1 MKKIFAGLSVVVLM
15 GGGIGSWFYY
25 NFTIASATNFEKEY
39 TDIYIAK
46 EASFEDVVKII
57 ESKKVVNK
65 IGAFKRVSKLK
76 KYPALI
82 KGGKYR
88 IKKGATY
95 EGIVNKLR
103 SGDQIPVKLTFNN
116 VRLLEELAGKVASHL
131 EVDSTTVL
139 KHLKD
144 NDFLSQ
150 YGVDSKSSMILFIP
164 NTYEVWW
171 NMSIKQLFDR
181 MAREFKNFWNIDR
194 KKQAKA
200 LGLSQSDVYTLASI
214 VQAEQGMKPQEWPDI
229 AGLYLNRLKKG
240 MKLESDPTLIFA
252 KKDFTIR
259 RVLNAD
265 KKIESPYNTYK
276 YRGLP
281 PGMIRLPDPRAMD
294 AILNHKKHDYIFMC
308 AKGDGSGFHR
318 FAKTYKE
325 HKKNARKY
333 HQDLNAKG
341 IYR

>member
-1 MKKIFAGLSVVVLM
+1 MKKLLTIISILIVLAAGA
-15 GGGIGSWFYY
+15 GGWFYY
-25 NFTIASATNFEKEY
+25 SFTVAESTAFEEDYK
-39 TDIYIAK
+39 DVYIAK
-46 EASFEDVVKII
+46 NASFEDVLTVI
-57 ESKKVVNK
+57 ESQKIVKK
-65 IGAFKRVSKLK
+65 IGVFKRVSKLK
-76 KYPALI
+76 KYPDLI

-88 IKKGATY
+88 IKKGLTY
-95 EGIVNKLR
+95 EEIINKLR
-103 SGDQIPVKLTFNN
+103 SGDQVPVKLTFNN
-116 VRLLEELAGKVASHL
+116 VRLKEELAGKVASNL
-131 EVDSTTVL
+131 EVDSITVL
-139 KHLKD
+139 KHLND
-144 NDFLSQ
+144 NEFLNQ
-150 YGVDSKSSMILFIP
+150 YGVTSRSSMILFIP

-194 KKQAKA
+194 KKQAKS
-200 LGLSQSDVYTLASI
+200 LGLNQSEVYTLASI
-214 VQAEQGMKPQEWPDI
+214 VQAEQGMKPEEWPII

-240 MKLESDPTLIFA
+240 MKLESDPTLVFA

-259 RVLNAD
+259 RVLNKD

-294 AILNHKKHDYIFMC
+294 AVLNYQQHEYIFMC
-308 AKGDGSGFHR
+308 AKGDGSGLHR
-318 FAKTYKE
+318 FAKTYSE

-333 HQDLNAKG
+333 HQDLNSKG